1 MTTPL
6 NIMDFNSFARIRQ
19 ALGQI
24 LEAENSNGDNAGLDA
39 VSCDSES
46 IQNVAGGRACPNW
59 MHDTYGAP
67 AGCDGMGTSPLTDG
81 EIQVALSRL
90 FASEMRTRPVSVKT
104 EDVIKSLQ
112 TAADAWSDGLYGAVV
127 VYVVRAMA
135 AHVQD
140 VSTLYNEC
148 LYDAIHYEQDQDLD
162 VLEVLDEIGR
172 AQTWRMLAG
181 ENSTAD
187 DKEIAMTGARYVIC
201 LAISRMVA
209 YTDDFGGRLLSV

>member
-1 MTTPL
+1 MTAPL

-19 ALGQI
+19 SLGHIQ
-24 LEAENSNGDNAGLDA
+24 EAENIAGDNAGLSA
-39 VSCDSES
+39 VACDSDGTQS
-46 IQNVAGGRACPNW
+46 VVGRACSDW
-59 MHDTYGAP
+59 MHDTYGPP
-67 AGCDGMGTSPLTDG
+67 AGCESMGTSPLTDG
-81 EIQVALSRL
+81 EIQVVLSRL
-90 FASEMRTRPVSVKT
+90 FASEMRTRPVSVRV
-104 EDVIKSLQ
+104 EGVVKSLQ

-187 DKEIAMTGARYVIC
+187 DKEIATTGARYVIC
-201 LAISRMVA
+201 LALSRMVA

>member
-1 MTTPL
+1 MTAPL

-19 ALGQI
+19 ALGHIQ
-24 LEAENSNGDNAGLDA
+24 EAENIAGDNAGLSA
-39 VSCDSES
+39 VACDSDGTQS
-46 IQNVAGGRACPNW
+46 VVGRACSDW
-59 MHDTYGAP
+59 MHDTYGPP
-67 AGCDGMGTSPLTDG
+67 AGCESMGTSPLTDG
-81 EIQVALSRL
+81 EIQVVLSRL
-90 FASEMRTRPVSVKT
+90 FASEMRTRPVSVRV
-104 EDVIKSLQ
+104 EGVVKSLQ

-187 DKEIAMTGARYVIC
+187 DKEIATTGARYVIC
-201 LAISRMVA
+201 LALSRMVA

>member
-1 MTTPL
+1 MTAPL

-19 ALGQI
+19 ALGHIQ
-24 LEAENSNGDNAGLDA
+24 EAENIAGDNAGLSA
-39 VSCDSES
+39 VACDSDGTQS
-46 IQNVAGGRACPNW
+46 VVGRACSDW
-59 MHDTYGAP
+59 MHDTYGPP
-67 AGCDGMGTSPLTDG
+67 AGCESMGTSPLTDG
-81 EIQVALSRL
+81 EIQVVLSRL
-90 FASEMRTRPVSVKT
+90 FASEMRTRPVSVRV
-104 EDVIKSLQ
+104 EGVVKSLQ

-172 AQTWRMLAG
+172 VQTWRMLAG

-187 DKEIAMTGARYVIC
+187 DKEIATTGARYVIC
-201 LAISRMVA
+201 LALSRMVA

>member
-1 MTTPL
+1 MTAPL

-19 ALGQI
+19 ALGRIQ
-24 LEAENSNGDNAGLDA
+24 EAENIAGDNAGLSA
-39 VSCDSES
+39 VACDSDGTQS
-46 IQNVAGGRACPNW
+46 VVGRACSDW
-59 MHDTYGAP
+59 MHDTYGPP
-67 AGCDGMGTSPLTDG
+67 AGCESMGTSPLTDG
-81 EIQVALSRL
+81 EIQVVLSRL
-90 FASEMRTRPVSVKT
+90 FASEMRTRPVSVRV
-104 EDVIKSLQ
+104 EGVVKSLQ

-172 AQTWRMLAG
+172 VQTWRMLAG

-187 DKEIAMTGARYVIC
+187 DKEIATTGARYVIC
-201 LAISRMVA
+201 LALSRMVA

>member
-1 MTTPL
+1 MTAPL

-19 ALGQI
+19 ALGHIQ
-24 LEAENSNGDNAGLDA
+24 EAENIAGDNAGLSA
-39 VSCDSES
+39 VACDSDGTQS
-46 IQNVAGGRACPNW
+46 VVGRACSDW
-59 MHDTYGAP
+59 MHDTYGPP
-67 AGCDGMGTSPLTDG
+67 AGCESMGTSPLTDG
-81 EIQVALSRL
+81 EIQVVLSRL
-90 FASEMRTRPVSVKT
+90 FASEMRTRPVSVRV
-104 EDVIKSLQ
+104 EGVVKSLQ

-187 DKEIAMTGARYVIC
+187 DKEIATTGARYVIC
-201 LAISRMVA
+201 LAVSRMVA

>member
-1 MTTPL
+1 MTAPL

-19 ALGQI
+19 ALGHIQ
-24 LEAENSNGDNAGLDA
+24 EAENIAGDNAGLSA
-39 VSCDSES
+39 VACDSDGTQS
-46 IQNVAGGRACPNW
+46 VVGRACSDW
-59 MHDTYGAP
+59 MHDTYGSP
-67 AGCDGMGTSPLTDG
+67 AGCESMGTSPLTDG
-81 EIQVALSRL
+81 EIQVVLSRL
-90 FASEMRTRPVSVKT
+90 FASEMRTRPVSVRV
-104 EDVIKSLQ
+104 EGVVKSLQ

-181 ENSTAD
+181 GDSTAD
-187 DKEIAMTGARYVIC
+187 DREIAMTGARYVIC

>member
-1 MTTPL
+1 MTAPL

-19 ALGQI
+19 ALGHIQ
-24 LEAENSNGDNAGLDA
+24 EAENIAGDNAGLSA
-39 VSCDSES
+39 VACDSDGTQS
-46 IQNVAGGRACPNW
+46 VVGRACSDW
-59 MHDTYGAP
+59 MHDTYGPP
-67 AGCDGMGTSPLTDG
+67 AGCESMGTSPLTDG
-81 EIQVALSRL
+81 EIQVVLSRL
-90 FASEMRTRPVSVKT
+90 FASEMRTRPVSVRV
-104 EDVIKSLQ
+104 EGVVKSLQ
-112 TAADAWSDGLYGAVV
+112 TAADAWSDGLYGAVI

-135 AHVQD
+135 AHTQD

-181 ENSTAD
+181 GNSTAD
-187 DKEIAMTGARYVIC
+187 DREIAMTGARYVIC

-209 YTDDFGGRLLSV
+209 YTDGFGGRLLSV

>member
-1 MTTPL
+1 MTAPL

-19 ALGQI
+19 TLGRI
-24 LEAENSNGDNAGLDA
+24 LEAENSTGDNAGLSA
-39 VSCDSES
+39 VACDSES
-46 IQNVAGGRACPNW
+46 TQGVVSGRSCPDW
-59 MHDTYGAP
+59 MHDTYGTP
-67 AGCDGMGTSPLTDG
+67 AGCESMGRSPLTDG
-81 EIQVALSRL
+81 EIQVVLSRL
-90 FASEMRTRPVSVKT
+90 FASEMKTRPVSVKV
-104 EDVIKSLQ
+104 EGVINSLQ
-112 TAADAWSDGLYGAVV
+112 TASDAWSDGLYGAVV

-148 LYDAIHYEQDQDLD
+148 LYDAIHYEQDLD

>member
-1 MTTPL
+1 MTAPL

-19 ALGQI
+19 ALGHIQ
-24 LEAENSNGDNAGLDA
+24 EAENIAGDNAGLSA
-39 VSCDSES
+39 VVCDSDGTQS
-46 IQNVAGGRACPNW
+46 VVGRACSDW
-59 MHDTYGAP
+59 MHDTYGPP
-67 AGCDGMGTSPLTDG
+67 AGCESMGRSPLTDG
-81 EIQVALSRL
+81 EIQVVLSRL
-90 FASEMRTRPVSVKT
+90 FASEMRTRPVSVRV
-104 EDVIKSLQ
+104 EGVVKSLQ

-187 DKEIAMTGARYVIC
+187 DKEIATTGARYVIC
-201 LAISRMVA
+201 LALSRMVA

>member
-1 MTTPL
+1 MTAPL

-24 LEAENSNGDNAGLDA
+24 LEAKNSVGDNADLNA
-39 VSCDSES
+39 VVYDPES
-46 IQNVAGGRACPNW
+46 TQSVVGDRACPDW
-59 MHDTYGAP
+59 MHDTYGSP
-67 AGCDGMGTSPLTDG
+67 AGCESMGRSPLTDG
-81 EIQVALSRL
+81 EIQVVLSRL
-90 FASEMRTRPVSVKT
+90 FANEMKTRPVSVKV
-104 EDVIKSLQ
+104 EDVVKSLQ
-112 TAADAWSDGLYGAVV
+112 TVADAWSDGLYGAVI
-127 VYVVRAMA
+127 VYVVRAMT

-181 ENSTAD
+181 GNSAAD
-187 DKEIAMTGARYVIC
+187 DREIAMTGARYIIC
-201 LAISRMVA
+201 LAVSRMVA
-209 YTDDFGGRLLSV
+209 CTDDFGGRLLSV

>member
-1 MTTPL
+1 MTAPL

-24 LEAENSNGDNAGLDA
+24 LEANNSNGDNAGLDA
-39 VSCDSES
+39 VACDSDGTQS
-46 IQNVAGGRACPNW
+46 VVGRACPNW
-59 MHDTYGAP
+59 MHDSYGPP
-67 AGCDGMGTSPLTDG
+67 AGCESMGTSPLTDG
-81 EIQVALSRL
+81 EIQVVLSRL
-90 FASEMRTRPVSVKT
+90 FASEMRTRPVSVRV
-104 EDVIKSLQ
+104 EGVVKSLQ

-172 AQTWRMLAG
+172 VQTWRMLAG

-187 DKEIAMTGARYVIC
+187 DKEIATTGARYVIC
-201 LAISRMVA
+201 LALSRMVA

>member
-1 MTTPL
+1 MTAPL

-19 ALGQI
+19 ALGHIQ
-24 LEAENSNGDNAGLDA
+24 EAENIAGDNAGLSA
-39 VSCDSES
+39 VACDSDGTQS
-46 IQNVAGGRACPNW
+46 VVGRACSDW
-59 MHDTYGAP
+59 MHDTYGPP
-67 AGCDGMGTSPLTDG
+67 AGCESMGTSPLTDG
-81 EIQVALSRL
+81 EIQVVLSRL
-90 FASEMRTRPVSVKT
+90 FASEMRTRPVSVRV
-104 EDVIKSLQ
+104 EGVVKSLQ

-201 LAISRMVA
+201 LALSRMVA

>member
-1 MTTPL
+1 MTAPL

-19 ALGQI
+19 ALGHIQ
-24 LEAENSNGDNAGLDA
+24 EAENIAGDNAGLSA
-39 VSCDSES
+39 VACDSDGTQS
-46 IQNVAGGRACPNW
+46 VVGRACSDW
-59 MHDTYGAP
+59 MHDTYGPP
-67 AGCDGMGTSPLTDG
+67 AGCESMGTSPLTDG
-81 EIQVALSRL
+81 EIQVVLSRL
-90 FASEMRTRPVSVKT
+90 FASEMRTRPVSVRV
-104 EDVIKSLQ
+104 EGVVKSLQ

>member
-1 MTTPL
+1 MTAPL

-24 LEAENSNGDNAGLDA
+24 LEANNSNGDNAGFDA

-46 IQNVAGGRACPNW
+46 IQNVVSGRSCPDW
-59 MHDTYGAP
+59 MHDTYGPP
-67 AGCDGMGTSPLTDG
+67 AGCESMGRSPLTDG
-81 EIQVALSRL
+81 EIQVVLARL
-90 FASEMRTRPVSVKT
+90 FASEMRTRPVTIKV
-104 EDVIKSLQ
+104 EGVVKSLQ

-127 VYVVRAMA
+127 VYMVRAMT

-162 VLEVLDEIGR
+162 VLEMLDEIGR

-181 ENSTAD
+181 GNSTAD
-187 DKEIAMTGARYVIC
+187 DREIAMTGARYVIC
-201 LAISRMVA
+201 LAMSRIVA

>member
-1 MTTPL
+1 MTAPL

-19 ALGQI
+19 ALGHIQ
-24 LEAENSNGDNAGLDA
+24 EAENIAGDNAGLSA
-39 VSCDSES
+39 VACDSDGTQS
-46 IQNVAGGRACPNW
+46 VVGRACSDW
-59 MHDTYGAP
+59 MHDTYGPP
-67 AGCDGMGTSPLTDG
+67 AGCESMGTSPLTDG
-81 EIQVALSRL
+81 EIQVVLSRL
-90 FASEMRTRPVSVKT
+90 FASEMRTRPVSVRV
-104 EDVIKSLQ
+104 EGVVKSLQ

-140 VSTLYNEC
+140 VSNLYNEC

-172 AQTWRMLAG
+172 AQTWRMLDDG
-181 ENSTAD
+181 NSTAD
-187 DKEIAMTGARYVIC
+187 DREIAMTGARYVIC
-201 LAISRMVA
+201 LALSRMVA

>member
-19 ALGQI
+19 TLGRIQ
-24 LEAENSNGDNAGLDA
+24 EAENSTGDNADFDA

-46 IQNVAGGRACPNW
+46 TQGVVGGRACPDW
-59 MHDTYGAP
+59 MHDTYGPP
-67 AGCDGMGTSPLTDG
+67 AGCESMGRSPLTDG
-81 EIQVALSRL
+81 EIQVVLSRL
-90 FASEMRTRPVSVKT
+90 FTSEMKTRPVSVRV
-104 EDVIKSLQ
+104 EGVVKSLQ

-135 AHVQD
+135 THVQD

-172 AQTWRMLAG
+172 AQAWRILAG
-181 ENSTAD
+181 GNSTAD
-187 DKEIAMTGARYVIC
+187 DREIAMTGARYVIC
-201 LAISRMVA
+201 LALSRMVA
-209 YTDDFGGRLLSV
+209 YTDDFGGRLLGM

>member
-1 MTTPL
+1 MTAPL

-19 ALGQI
+19 ALGHIQ
-24 LEAENSNGDNAGLDA
+24 EAENIAGDNAGLSA
-39 VSCDSES
+39 VACDSDGTQS
-46 IQNVAGGRACPNW
+46 VVGRACSDW
-59 MHDTYGAP
+59 MHDTYGPP
-67 AGCDGMGTSPLTDG
+67 AGCESMGTSPLTDG
-81 EIQVALSRL
+81 EIQVVLSRL
-90 FASEMRTRPVSVKT
+90 FASEMRTRPVSVRV
-104 EDVIKSLQ
+104 EGVVKSLQ

-135 AHVQD
+135 TYTQD

>member
-1 MTTPL
+1 MTAPL

-19 ALGQI
+19 ALGHIQ
-24 LEAENSNGDNAGLDA
+24 EAENIAGDNAGLSA
-39 VSCDSES
+39 VACDSDGTQS
-46 IQNVAGGRACPNW
+46 VVGRACSDW
-59 MHDTYGAP
+59 MHDTYGPP
-67 AGCDGMGTSPLTDG
+67 AGCESMGTSPLTDG
-81 EIQVALSRL
+81 EIQVVLSRL
-90 FASEMRTRPVSVKT
+90 FASEMRTRPVSVRV
-104 EDVIKSLQ
+104 EGVVKSLQ

-127 VYVVRAMA
+127 VYVIRAMA
-135 AHVQD
+135 AHVHD

-172 AQTWRMLAG
+172 VQTWRMLAG

-187 DKEIAMTGARYVIC
+187 DKEIATTGARYVIC
-201 LAISRMVA
+201 LALSRMVA

>member
-1 MTTPL
+1 MTAPL

-19 ALGQI
+19 ALGHIQ
-24 LEAENSNGDNAGLDA
+24 EAENIAGDNAGLSA
-39 VSCDSES
+39 VACDSDGTQS
-46 IQNVAGGRACPNW
+46 VVGRACSDW
-59 MHDTYGAP
+59 MHDTYGPP
-67 AGCDGMGTSPLTDG
+67 AGCESMGTSPLTDG
-81 EIQVALSRL
+81 EIQVVLSRL
-90 FASEMRTRPVSVKT
+90 FASEMRTRPVSVRV
-104 EDVIKSLQ
+104 EGVVKSLQ

-181 ENSTAD
+181 GNSTAD
-187 DKEIAMTGARYVIC
+187 DREIAMTGARYVIC

-209 YTDDFGGRLLSV
+209 YTDGFGGRLLSV

>member
-1 MTTPL
+1 MTAPL

-19 ALGQI
+19 ALGHIQ
-24 LEAENSNGDNAGLDA
+24 EAENIAGDNAGLSA
-39 VSCDSES
+39 VACDSDGTQS
-46 IQNVAGGRACPNW
+46 VVGRACSDW
-59 MHDTYGAP
+59 MHDTYGPP
-67 AGCDGMGTSPLTDG
+67 AGCESMGRSPLTDG
-81 EIQVALSRL
+81 EIQVVLSRL
-90 FASEMRTRPVSVKT
+90 FASEIRTRPVSVRV
-104 EDVIKSLQ
+104 EGVVKSLQ

-135 AHVQD
+135 AHTQD

>member
-1 MTTPL
+1 MTAPL

-19 ALGQI
+19 ALGHIQ
-24 LEAENSNGDNAGLDA
+24 EAENIAGDNAGLSA
-39 VSCDSES
+39 VACDSDGTQS
-46 IQNVAGGRACPNW
+46 VVGRACSDW
-59 MHDTYGAP
+59 MHDTYGPP
-67 AGCDGMGTSPLTDG
+67 AGCESMGTSPLTDG
-81 EIQVALSRL
+81 EIQVVLSRL
-90 FASEMRTRPVSVKT
+90 FASEMRTRPVSVRV
-104 EDVIKSLQ
+104 EGVVKSLQ

-181 ENSTAD
+181 GDSTAD
-187 DKEIAMTGARYVIC
+187 DREIAMTGARYVIC

-209 YTDDFGGRLLSV
+209 YTDGFGGRLLSV

>member
-1 MTTPL
+1 MTAPL

-24 LEAENSNGDNAGLDA
+24 LEAKNSAGDNADLNA
-39 VSCDSES
+39 VVYDPES
-46 IQNVAGGRACPNW
+46 TQSVVGDRACPDW
-59 MHDTYGAP
+59 MHDTYGSP
-67 AGCDGMGTSPLTDG
+67 AGCESMGRSPLTDG
-81 EIQVALSRL
+81 EIQVVLSRL
-90 FASEMRTRPVSVKT
+90 FANEMKTRPVSVKV
-104 EDVIKSLQ
+104 EDVVKSLQ
-112 TAADAWSDGLYGAVV
+112 TVADAWSDGLYGAVI
-127 VYVVRAMA
+127 VYVVRAMT

-181 ENSTAD
+181 GNSVAD
-187 DKEIAMTGARYVIC
+187 DREIAMTGARYIIC
-201 LAISRMVA
+201 LAVSRMVA

>member
-1 MTTPL
+1 MPAPL

-19 ALGQI
+19 ALGRIQ
-24 LEAENSNGDNAGLDA
+24 EGNSAIDSIALDA
-39 VSCDSES
+39 VEHGSES
-46 IQNVAGGRACPNW
+46 TQSVVGGRACPDW
-59 MHDTYGAP
+59 MHNSYGPP
-67 AGCDGMGTSPLTDG
+67 AGSENMGTSSLTDG
-81 EIQVALSRL
+81 EIQVVLSRL
-90 FASEMRTRPVSVKT
+90 FADEMKTRPVTIKV
-104 EDVIKSLQ
+104 EGVINSLQ

-127 VYVVRAMA
+127 VYAVRSLA
-135 AHVQD
+135 AYTQD

-172 AQTWRMLAG
+172 AQTWRMLSS

-201 LAISRMVA
+201 LAMSRMVA
-209 YTDDFGGRLLSV
+209 YTDDFGGRLLGV

>member
-1 MTTPL
+1 MTAPL

-19 ALGQI
+19 ALGHIQ
-24 LEAENSNGDNAGLDA
+24 EAENIAGDNAGLSA
-39 VSCDSES
+39 VACDSDGTQS
-46 IQNVAGGRACPNW
+46 VVGRACSDW
-59 MHDTYGAP
+59 MHDTYGPP
-67 AGCDGMGTSPLTDG
+67 AGCESMGTSPLTDG
-81 EIQVALSRL
+81 EIQVVLSRL
-90 FASEMRTRPVSVKT
+90 FASEMRTRPVSVRV
-104 EDVIKSLQ
+104 EGVVKSLQ

-140 VSTLYNEC
+140 VSNLYNEC

-172 AQTWRMLAG
+172 AQTWRMLDDG
-181 ENSTAD
+181 NSTAD

>member
-1 MTTPL
+1 MTAPL

-19 ALGQI
+19 ALGRI
-24 LEAENSNGDNAGLDA
+24 LEVEDSTDLNAVA
-39 VSCDSES
+39 CDHQS
-46 IQNVAGGRACPNW
+46 IQGRACPDW
-59 MHDTYGAP
+59 MHDSYGPP
-67 AGCDGMGTSPLTDG
+67 AGSESMGTSSLTDG
-81 EIQVALSRL
+81 EIQVVLSRL
-90 FASEMRTRPVSVKT
+90 FAGEMKTRPVS
-104 EDVIKSLQ
+104 IKVEGVVNSLQ

-127 VYVVRAMA
+127 VYVVRALA
-135 AHVQD
+135 AHVKD

-162 VLEVLDEIGR
+162 VFEVLDEIGR
-172 AQTWRMLAG
+172 AQTWRMLAAG
-181 ENSTAD
+181 NSTAD

>member
-1 MTTPL
+1 MTAPL

-24 LEAENSNGDNAGLDA
+24 LEAKNSVGDNADLNA
-39 VSCDSES
+39 VVYDPES
-46 IQNVAGGRACPNW
+46 TQSVVGDRACPDW
-59 MHDTYGAP
+59 MHDTYGSP
-67 AGCDGMGTSPLTDG
+67 AGCESMGRSPLTDG
-81 EIQVALSRL
+81 EIQVVLSRL
-90 FASEMRTRPVSVKT
+90 FANEMKTRPVSVKV
-104 EDVIKSLQ
+104 EDVVKSLQ
-112 TAADAWSDGLYGAVV
+112 TVADAWSDGLYGAVI
-127 VYVVRAMA
+127 VYVVRAMT

-181 ENSTAD
+181 GNSAAD
-187 DKEIAMTGARYVIC
+187 DREIAMTGARYIIC
-201 LAISRMVA
+201 LAVSRMVA

>member
-1 MTTPL
+1 MTAPL

-24 LEAENSNGDNAGLDA
+24 LEAKNSVGDNADLNA
-39 VSCDSES
+39 VVYDPES
-46 IQNVAGGRACPNW
+46 TQSVVGDRACPDW
-59 MHDTYGAP
+59 MHDTYGSP
-67 AGCDGMGTSPLTDG
+67 AGCESMGRSPLTDG
-81 EIQVALSRL
+81 EIQVILSRL
-90 FASEMRTRPVSVKT
+90 FANEMKTRPVSVKV
-104 EDVIKSLQ
+104 EDVVKSLQ
-112 TAADAWSDGLYGAVV
+112 TVADAWSDGLYGAVI
-127 VYVVRAMA
+127 VYVVRAMT

-181 ENSTAD
+181 GNSAAD
-187 DKEIAMTGARYVIC
+187 DREIAMTGARYIIC
-201 LAISRMVA
+201 LAVSRMVA

>member
-1 MTTPL
+1 MTAPL

-19 ALGQI
+19 ALGRI
-24 LEAENSNGDNAGLDA
+24 LEAENSTGDNAGLSA
-39 VSCDSES
+39 VACDSES
-46 IQNVAGGRACPNW
+46 TQGVVSGRSCPDW
-59 MHDTYGAP
+59 MHDTYGPP
-67 AGCDGMGTSPLTDG
+67 AGCESMGTSPLTDG
-81 EIQVALSRL
+81 EIQVVLSRL
-90 FASEMRTRPVSVKT
+90 FASEMRTRPVSVRV
-104 EDVIKSLQ
+104 EGVVKSLQ
-112 TAADAWSDGLYGAVV
+112 TAADAWSDGLYGAVI

-135 AHVQD
+135 AHTQD

-181 ENSTAD
+181 GNSTAD
-187 DKEIAMTGARYVIC
+187 DREIAMTGARYVIC

-209 YTDDFGGRLLSV
+209 YTDGFGGRLLSV

>member
-1 MTTPL
+1 MTAPL

-19 ALGQI
+19 ALGHIQ
-24 LEAENSNGDNAGLDA
+24 EAENIAGDNAGLSA
-39 VSCDSES
+39 VACDSDGTQS
-46 IQNVAGGRACPNW
+46 VVGRACSDW
-59 MHDTYGAP
+59 MHDTYGPP
-67 AGCDGMGTSPLTDG
+67 AGCESMGTSPLTDG
-81 EIQVALSRL
+81 EIQVVLSRL
-90 FASEMRTRPVSVKT
+90 FASEMRTRPVSVRV
-104 EDVIKSLQ
+104 EGVVKSLQ

-181 ENSTAD
+181 GDSTAD
-187 DKEIAMTGARYVIC
+187 DREIAMTGARYVIC
-201 LAISRMVA
+201 LAVSRMVA
-209 YTDDFGGRLLSV
+209 YTDDFGGRLLGV

>member
-1 MTTPL
+1 MTAPL

-24 LEAENSNGDNAGLDA
+24 LEANNSNGDNAGLDA
-39 VSCDSES
+39 VACDSDGTQS
-46 IQNVAGGRACPNW
+46 VVGRACSDW
-59 MHDTYGAP
+59 MHDTYGPP
-67 AGCDGMGTSPLTDG
+67 AGCESMGTSPLTDG
-81 EIQVALSRL
+81 EIQVVLSRL
-90 FASEMRTRPVSVKT
+90 FASEMRTRPVSVRV
-104 EDVIKSLQ
+104 EGVVKSLQ

-172 AQTWRMLAG
+172 VQTWRMLAG

-187 DKEIAMTGARYVIC
+187 DKEIATTGARYVIC
-201 LAISRMVA
+201 LALSRMVA

>member
-1 MTTPL
+1 MTAPL

-19 ALGQI
+19 ALGHIQ
-24 LEAENSNGDNAGLDA
+24 EAENIAGDNAGLSA
-39 VSCDSES
+39 VACDSDGTQS
-46 IQNVAGGRACPNW
+46 VVGRACSDW
-59 MHDTYGAP
+59 MHDTYGPP
-67 AGCDGMGTSPLTDG
+67 AGCESMGTSPLTDG
-81 EIQVALSRL
+81 EIQVVLSRL
-90 FASEMRTRPVSVKT
+90 FASEMKTRPVSVRV
-104 EDVIKSLQ
+104 EGVVKSLQ

-148 LYDAIHYEQDQDLD
+148 LYDAIHYEQEQDLD

-187 DKEIAMTGARYVIC
+187 DKEIATTGARYVIC
-201 LAISRMVA
+201 LTISRMVA

>member
-1 MTTPL
+1 MTAPL

-19 ALGQI
+19 ALGHIQ
-24 LEAENSNGDNAGLDA
+24 EAENIAGDNAGLSA
-39 VSCDSES
+39 VACDSDGTQS
-46 IQNVAGGRACPNW
+46 VVGRACSDW
-59 MHDTYGAP
+59 MHDTYGPP
-67 AGCDGMGTSPLTDG
+67 AGCESMGTSPLTDG
-81 EIQVALSRL
+81 EIQVVLSRL
-90 FASEMRTRPVSVKT
+90 FASEMRTRPVSVRV
-104 EDVIKSLQ
+104 EGVVKSLQ

-135 AHVQD
+135 AHTQD

-181 ENSTAD
+181 GNSTAD
-187 DKEIAMTGARYVIC
+187 DREIATTGARYVIC
-201 LAISRMVA
+201 LALSRMVA